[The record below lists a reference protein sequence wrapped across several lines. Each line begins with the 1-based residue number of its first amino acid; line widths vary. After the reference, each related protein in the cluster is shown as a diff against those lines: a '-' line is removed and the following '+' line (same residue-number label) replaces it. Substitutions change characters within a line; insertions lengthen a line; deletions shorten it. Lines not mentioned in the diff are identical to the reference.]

1 MDTGEL
7 IRNLNGLTKEE
18 GIKLCNDNG
27 YDVRVVKEDSKNY
40 AITMDFRFNR
50 VNLYIENGMII
61 KSDIG

>member
-18 GIKLCNDNG
+18 GVKLCKDNG

-40 AITMDFRFNR
+40 AFTMDLRFNR